1 MHQQFMIACLFGSTI
16 LWLSRRLRRL
26 KEAHTGLF
34 GSIPCRQMLALYR
47 VEAKDVGENFRLM
60 FSILMKEFLH
70 RPIGKRQITPRR

>member
-34 GSIPCRQMLALYR
+34 CRQMLALYR

-60 FSILMKEFLH
+60 FSILMKEFSH
-70 RPIGKRQITPRR
+70 RPIGGKRQITPRR